1 MGMSWDME
9 GKPNREGAVVQNLGS
24 LLLLFGLF
32 LFWVGTNAI
41 GNADMT
47 SKHLPI
53 FVSSRAWLAFTAGL
67 VLILPS
73 TLALEY
79 ALDEG
84 SQPVE
89 AGRIGPVIL
98 FRLSGQT
105 FIVPG
110 ATRLPLLATEPIA
123 KAVESPLTFFLLG
136 WILLGWSCFLP
147 LGSSGTGVTVR
158 KVSVLFFC
166 LAIGVVDAVLLQ
178 PAFWQ
183 AASEAHQKW
192 SYLYFGLL
200 FWLAITI
207 GLKGG
212 AQLTLSVLGVMFLF
226 IGQKTSWKDRKTG
239 EAWLLRQPQEDS
251 PLGHT
256 KPTVFGTGQP
266 IVIMGWI
273 LLCLSFSIP
282 M

>member
-9 GKPNREGAVVQNLGS
+9 GKPNREGAVVQNLGC

-41 GNADMT
+41 TDADVN

-53 FVSSRAWLAFTAGL
+53 FVSSRVWLAFAAGL
-67 VLILPS
+67 VLIVPS

-79 ALDEG
+79 ALDQG

-89 AGRIGPVIL
+89 AGRIGPVVL
-98 FRLSGQT
+98 FRLNGQT
-105 FIVPG
+105 FAGLG
-110 ATRLPLLATEPIA
+110 ATRLPLLATEPISN
-123 KAVESPLTFFLLG
+123 AVESPLTFFLLG

-147 LGSSGTGVTVR
+147 LGNSGTGVTVQ
-158 KVSVLFFC
+158 KVFVLLFC
-166 LAIGVVDAVLLQ
+166 IAIGVVDAVLLQ

-200 FWLAITI
+200 FWLAVTI
-207 GLKGG
+207 GVKGG
-212 AQLTLSVLGVMFLF
+212 AQLTLSVLGAMFLF
-226 IGQKTSWKDRKTG
+226 IGQKISWKDRNPG
-239 EAWLLRQPQEDS
+239 LQPQEDS
-251 PLGHT
+251 PAGQT
-256 KPTVFGTGQP
+256 KQTVFGTSQP

-273 LLCLSFSIP
+273 LLCLSLSIP